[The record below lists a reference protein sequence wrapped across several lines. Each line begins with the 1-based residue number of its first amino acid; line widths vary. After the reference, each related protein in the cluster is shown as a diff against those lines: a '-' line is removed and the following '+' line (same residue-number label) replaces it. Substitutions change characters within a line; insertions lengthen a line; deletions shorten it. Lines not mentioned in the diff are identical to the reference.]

1 MITRRTF
8 IKQWHGGW
16 LVYDRHINEE
26 QISRQYASN
35 SKREART
42 LDYNPPT
49 GRSESM
55 NCPDCHKLYSNLLKA
70 NYPSV
75 HAIK

>member
-1 MITRRTF
+1 MVTLRTF

-26 QISRQYASN
+26 RIFRQYASN
-35 SKREART
+35 SKREAGT
-42 LDYNPPT
+42 LDDKPPT
-49 GRSESM
+49 GSCQSM
-55 NCPDCHKLYSNLLKA
+55 NCPDCHNLYSNLLKA
-70 NYPSV
+70 NYQSV